1 MKLIEEARQA
11 WKLWSIRIAAIA
23 AILAGVI
30 ASNQS
35 IALGLVYFLPE
46 GPWRV
51 VAGIGI
57 GLVVF
62 VIPTVARLVKQEKL
76 EKPDGQQS

>member
-11 WKLWSIRIAAIA
+11 WKLWSVKLAALT
-23 AILAGVI
+23 AILAAIV
-30 ASNQS
+30 ASNQT
-35 IALGLVYFLPE
+35 IALGLIYFLPE

-62 VIPTVARLVKQEKL
+62 VIPTVVRLVKQEKS
-76 EKPDGQQS
+76 DGE

>member
-11 WKLWSIRIAAIA
+11 WKLWSVKLAALT
-23 AILAGVI
+23 AILAAIV
-30 ASNQS
+30 ASNQT

-57 GLVVF
+57 GMVVF
-62 VIPTVARLVKQEKL
+62 VIPTVVRLVKQEKS
-76 EKPDGQQS
+76 DGE

>member
-1 MKLIEEARQA
+1 VKLIEEARQA
-11 WKLWSIRIAAIA
+11 WKLWSVKLAALT
-23 AILAGVI
+23 AILAAIV
-30 ASNQS
+30 ASNQT
-35 IALGLVYFLPE
+35 IALGLIYFLPD

-62 VIPTVARLVKQEKL
+62 VIPTITRLMKQSKL
-76 EKPDGQQS
+76 EKPDGK

>member
-11 WKLWSIRIAAIA
+11 WKMWSIRIAAIA

-46 GPWRV
+46 GPWRI

-76 EKPDGQQS
+76 EKPDGQ

>member
-1 MKLIEEARQA
+1 MNIIKELRAA
-11 WKLWSIRIAAIA
+11 WKLWSIKLAAVT
-23 AILAGVI
+23 AILAAVI

-46 GPWRV
+46 GPWRI

-62 VIPTVARLVKQEKL
+62 VIPTITRLMKQSKL
-76 EKPDGQQS
+76 EKPDGQ

>member
-1 MKLIEEARQA
+1 MKLIEEARHA
-11 WKLWSIRIAAIA
+11 WKMWSIRIAAVA

-35 IALGLVYFLPE
+35 IALGLVYFLPD

-76 EKPDGQQS
+76 EKPDGQ